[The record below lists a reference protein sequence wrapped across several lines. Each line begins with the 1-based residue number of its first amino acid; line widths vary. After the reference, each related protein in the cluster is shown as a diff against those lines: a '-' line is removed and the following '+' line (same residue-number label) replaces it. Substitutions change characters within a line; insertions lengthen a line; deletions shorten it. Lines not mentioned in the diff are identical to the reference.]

1 MARYVLSV
9 KTEEDIVDIY
19 RYGFLEYG
27 ETAAE
32 HYQESLA
39 KKLHYLAQNPLACSL
54 REEFTPPVRINHHRK
69 HLIIYQTEADQVLI
83 IRILGDRMDVSKNLS
98 N

>member
-9 KTEEDIVDIY
+9 KTEDDIEDIY
-19 RYGFLEYG
+19 KYGFLEYG

-32 HYQESLA
+32 HYQESLGM
-39 KKLHYLAQNPLACSL
+39 KLQYLAENPLSCSQ
-54 REEFTPPVRINHHRK
+54 REEFAPAVRINHHRK
-69 HLIIYQTEADQVLI
+69 HLIIYSARADHVLI
-83 IRILGDRMDVSKNLS
+83 IRILGERMDISKNLS